1 MGYTTASG
9 SGTGNGTGTGTVT
22 ETAVTETEDGDVVNA
37 DGTCEFN
44 RETYESEDG
53 IWTIMLQ
60 INRDCSHVNRTVD
73 FDGLTI
79 VTVTKADGT
88 FTVTTSGEG
97 GHIPHDCDES

>member
-22 ETAVTETEDGDVVNA
+22 ETAVTGTDTGQTINENGDTVNA

-44 RETYESEDG
+44 REEYESEDG

-79 VTVTKADGT
+79 VTVT
-88 FTVTTSGEG
+88 
-97 GHIPHDCDES
+97 

>member
-53 IWTIMLQ
+53 IWTIML
-60 INRDCSHVNRTVD
+60 
-73 FDGLTI
+73 
-79 VTVTKADGT
+79 
-88 FTVTTSGEG
+88 
-97 GHIPHDCDES
+97 